1 MKVLA
6 GYKYDETFYDS
17 GEVNSDLPLLFGNL
31 PDLIIPEQAAR
42 ILHKSVKTLYDWNY
56 RGKTRK
62 RKIPSNLFLKLGGGL
77 YVRKDILR
85 QWISSEVP
93 PLTKE

>member
-1 MKVLA
+1 MRTLSK
-6 GYKYDETFYDS
+6 YKFDDLYYDANITNAS
-17 GEVNSDLPLLFGNL
+17 SALLFENL
-31 PDLIIPEQAAR
+31 PDLINPELAAR

-77 YVRKDILR
+77 YVRKNILL
-85 QWISSEVP
+85 QWISNEVP